1 MKHNHKHHNN
11 HIHLTEAQ
19 LQEANRQQLLAKS
32 RKAKKYSKTNQSKGI
47 NRYERRLKSQLS
59 ASVKDYNVI
68 DMDRFFKRDTLSF
81 SVPVRGETDVYLV
94 SLELQG
100 ILTEVQRQIRNNKGK
115 LEFKVILSSLSAVLN
130 TGDVYTSCTCPDA
143 TYRQAYWQTRNNY
156 KAGYKELR
164 PSNDT
169 NPQDELGAGCKHVML
184 VLANLSW
191 MYKVASVIN
200 NYIKYSRD
208 RLQKNY
214 IDYIFPKVFGMKYD
228 KAVQL
233 QLFYSDEESGL
244 LPTDQE
250 TISKAIEQG
259 LKDKDTT
266 GKFVPGNTM
275 RFQKPQAVQTEEE
288 PEEEIKEE
296 ELNNKF

>member
-1 MKHNHKHHNN
+1 MKHAHRHTYV
-11 HIHLTEAQ
+11 IGAS

-59 ASVKDYNVI
+59 ASVKDYNII

-81 SVPVRGETDVYLV
+81 SVPVRGETDTYMV

-100 ILTEVQRQIRNNKGK
+100 ILREIQRQLRTNKGK
-115 LEFKVILSSLSAVLN
+115 LEFKVVLSSLSAILN

-164 PSNDT
+164 PSDDT
-169 NPQDELGAGCKHVML
+169 NPKDELGAGCKHVML

-214 IDYIFPKVFGMKYD
+214 VDYIFPKVYGMRYD

-259 LKDKDTT
+259 LKDKNAA
-266 GKFVPGNTM
+266 GKFVPGNAM
-275 RFQKPQAVQTEEE
+275 RFQKQNQEE
-288 PEEEIKEE
+288 PTEDEEVKEE

>member
-1 MKHNHKHHNN
+1 MEHTHKHRQKVKVS
-11 HIHLTEAQ
+11 LE
-19 LQEANRQQLLAKS
+19 EANRQQLLAKS
-32 RKAKKYSKTNQSKGI
+32 RKAKKYSKNNQSKGV
-47 NRYERRLKSQLS
+47 NRYERRLKSLIS
-59 ASVKDYNVI
+59 ASVKDYNII
-68 DMDRFFKRDTLSF
+68 DMDRFFKRDVLSF
-81 SVPVRGETDVYLV
+81 SVPVRGETDTYMV

-100 ILTEVQRQIRNNKGK
+100 VLKEIQRQIRSNKGK
-115 LEFKVILSSLSAVLN
+115 LEFKVVLSSLSAVLN
-130 TGDVYTSCTCPDA
+130 TGDVYTDCTCPDA
-143 TYRQAYWQTRNNY
+143 KYRQAFWQTRNNY

-169 NPQDELGAGCKHVML
+169 NPKDELGAGCKHVML

-191 MYKVASVIN
+191 MYKVSSVIN

-214 IDYIFPKVFGMKYD
+214 VDYIFPKVFGMRYD
-228 KAVQL
+228 KAIQL

-259 LKDKDTT
+259 LKDKDTA
-266 GKFVPGNTM
+266 GKFVPGNAL
-275 RFQKPQAVQTEEE
+275 RFQKQNQEE
-288 PEEEIKEE
+288 PTEDEEVKEE

>member
-1 MKHNHKHHNN
+1 MKHTHEHKQKVK
-11 HIHLTEAQ
+11 ISLE
-19 LQEANRQQLLAKS
+19 EANRQQLLAKS
-32 RKAKKYSKTNQSKGI
+32 RKAKKYSKNNQSRGI
-47 NRYERRLKSQLS
+47 NRYERRLKSLIS
-59 ASVKDYNVI
+59 ASVKDYNII

-81 SVPVRGETDVYLV
+81 SVPVRGETDTYMV

-100 ILTEVQRQIRNNKGK
+100 VLREIQKQIRLNKGK
-115 LEFKVILSSLSAVLN
+115 LEFKVVLSSLSTILN
-130 TGDVYTSCTCPDA
+130 TGDVYTGCTCPDA

-164 PSNDT
+164 PSNET
-169 NPQDELGAGCKHVML
+169 NPKDELGSGCKHVML

-191 MYKVASVIN
+191 MYKVSSVIN

-214 IDYIFPKVFGMKYD
+214 VDYIFPKVYGMRYD

-259 LKDKDTT
+259 LKDKNAA
-266 GKFVPGNTM
+266 GKFVPGNAM
-275 RFQKPQAVQTEEE
+275 RFQKQNQEE
-288 PEEEIKEE
+288 PTEDEEVKEE

>member
-1 MKHNHKHHNN
+1 MNHTHEHKQKVK
-11 HIHLTEAQ
+11 ISLE
-19 LQEANRQQLLAKS
+19 EANRQQLLAKS
-32 RKAKKYSKTNQSKGI
+32 RKAKKYSKNNQSKGI

-59 ASVKDYNVI
+59 ASVKDYNII
-68 DMDRFFKRDTLSF
+68 DMDRFFKRDILSF
-81 SVPVRGETDVYLV
+81 SVPVRGETDTYMV
-94 SLELQG
+94 SLELHDVLKE
-100 ILTEVQRQIRNNKGK
+100 IQRQIRQNKGK
-115 LEFKVILSSLSAVLN
+115 FEFKVVLSSLSSVLN
-130 TGDVYTSCTCPDA
+130 TGDVYTGCTCPDA
-143 TYRQAYWQTRNNY
+143 KYRQAFWQTRNNY

-164 PSNDT
+164 PSDET
-169 NPQDELGAGCKHVML
+169 NPRDELGAGCKHVML

-214 IDYIFPKVFGMKYD
+214 IDYIFPKVFGMRYD

-259 LKDKDTT
+259 LKDKDAA

-275 RFQKPQAVQTEEE
+275 RFQKKEEE
-288 PEEEIKEE
+288 PEETEEVKEE

>member
-1 MKHNHKHHNN
+1 MEHTHKHRQKVK
-11 HIHLTEAQ
+11 ISLE
-19 LQEANRQQLLAKS
+19 EANRQQLLAKS
-32 RKAKKYSKTNQSKGI
+32 RKAKKYSKNNQSKGV
-47 NRYERRLKSQLS
+47 NRYERRLKSLIS
-59 ASVKDYNVI
+59 ASVKDYNII
-68 DMDRFFKRDTLSF
+68 DMDRFFKRDILSF
-81 SVPVRGETDVYLV
+81 SVPVRGETDTYMV

-100 ILTEVQRQIRNNKGK
+100 VLKEIQRQIRSNKGK
-115 LEFKVILSSLSAVLN
+115 LEFKVVLSSLSAVLN
-130 TGDVYTSCTCPDA
+130 TGDVYTGCTCPDA
-143 TYRQAYWQTRNNY
+143 KYRQAFWQTRNNY

-169 NPQDELGAGCKHVML
+169 NPKDELGAGCKHVML

-191 MYKVASVIN
+191 MYKVSSVIN

-214 IDYIFPKVFGMKYD
+214 TDYIFPKVFGVKYD

-250 TISKAIEQG
+250 TISKAIEQS
-259 LKDKDTT
+259 LKDKDTA
-266 GKFVPGNTM
+266 GKFVPGNAM
-275 RFQKPQAVQTEEE
+275 RFQKQNPS
-288 PEEEIKEE
+288 PEDEEIKEE

>member
-1 MKHNHKHHNN
+1 MEHTHKQKVK
-11 HIHLTEAQ
+11 ISLE
-19 LQEANRQQLLAKS
+19 EANRQQLLAKS
-32 RKAKKYSKTNQSKGI
+32 RKAKKYSKNNQSKGV
-47 NRYERRLKSQLS
+47 NRYERRLKSLIS
-59 ASVKDYNVI
+59 ASVKDYNII
-68 DMDRFFKRDTLSF
+68 DMDRFFKRDILSF
-81 SVPVRGETDVYLV
+81 SVPVRGETDTYMV

-100 ILTEVQRQIRNNKGK
+100 VLKEIQRQIRSNKGK
-115 LEFKVILSSLSAVLN
+115 LEFKVVLSSLSAVLN
-130 TGDVYTSCTCPDA
+130 TGDVYTGCTCPDA
-143 TYRQAYWQTRNNY
+143 KYRQAFWQTRNNY

-169 NPQDELGAGCKHVML
+169 NPKDELGAGCKHVML

-191 MYKVASVIN
+191 MYKVSSVIN

-214 IDYIFPKVFGMKYD
+214 TDYIFPKVFGMKYD
-228 KAVQL
+228 KAIQL

-259 LKDKDTT
+259 LKDKDAA
-266 GKFVPGNTM
+266 GKFVPGNAM
-275 RFQKPQAVQTEEE
+275 RFQKQNPSQEDED
-288 PEEEIKEE
+288 IKEE

>member
-1 MKHNHKHHNN
+1 MNHTHEHKQKVK
-11 HIHLTEAQ
+11 ISLE
-19 LQEANRQQLLAKS
+19 EANRQQLLAKS
-32 RKAKKYSKTNQSKGI
+32 RKAKKYSKNNQSKGI

-59 ASVKDYNVI
+59 ASVKDYNII
-68 DMDRFFKRDTLSF
+68 DMDRFFKRDILSF
-81 SVPVRGETDVYLV
+81 SVPVRGETDTYMV
-94 SLELQG
+94 SLELHDVLKE
-100 ILTEVQRQIRNNKGK
+100 IQRQIRQNKGK
-115 LEFKVILSSLSAVLN
+115 FEFKVVLSSLSSVLN
-130 TGDVYTSCTCPDA
+130 TGDVYTGCTCPDA
-143 TYRQAYWQTRNNY
+143 KYRQAFWQTRNNY

-164 PSNDT
+164 PSDET
-169 NPQDELGAGCKHVML
+169 NPKDELGAGCKHVML

-214 IDYIFPKVFGMKYD
+214 IDYIFPKVFGMRYD

-250 TISKAIEQG
+250 TISKTIEQG
-259 LKDKDTT
+259 LKDKDAA
-266 GKFVPGNTM
+266 GKFIPGNAM
-275 RFQKPQAVQTEEE
+275 RFQKQNPPQEEE
-288 PEEEIKEE
+288 EEVKEE

>member
-1 MKHNHKHHNN
+1 MKYTNN
-11 HIHLTEAQ
+11 HRHPVKISLE
-19 LQEANRQQLLAKS
+19 EANRQQLLAKS
-32 RKAKKYSKTNQSKGI
+32 RKAKKYSKNNQDKGN
-47 NRYERRLKSQLS
+47 NRYERRLRSQIS
-59 ASVKDYNVI
+59 ASVRDYNII
-68 DMDRFFKRDTLSF
+68 DMDRFFKRDILSF
-81 SVPVRGETDVYLV
+81 SVPVKGETDTYMV

-100 ILTEVQRQIRNNKGK
+100 MLVEIQKQIRNNNGK
-115 LEFKVILSSLSAVLN
+115 LEFKIILSSLSSVLN
-130 TGDVYTSCTCPDA
+130 MGDVYTGCTCPDGQ
-143 TYRQAYWQTRNNY
+143 YRQAYWQTRNNY
-156 KAGYKELR
+156 RAGFKELR
-164 PSNDT
+164 PSDET
-169 NPQDELGAGCKHVML
+169 NPNDELGAGCKHVML

-214 IDYIFPKVFGMKYD
+214 VDYIFPKVFGMKYD

-250 TISKAIEQG
+250 TISKAIEQS
-259 LKDKDTT
+259 LKDKDTSGRFT
-266 GKFVPGNTM
+266 PGNTM
-275 RFQKPQAVQTEEE
+275 RFQKPSKNTDEEE
-288 PEEEIKEE
+288 VKEE

>member
-1 MKHNHKHHNN
+1 MNHTHEHKQKVK
-11 HIHLTEAQ
+11 ISLE
-19 LQEANRQQLLAKS
+19 EANRQQLLAKS
-32 RKAKKYSKTNQSKGI
+32 RKAKKYSKNNQSKGI

-59 ASVKDYNVI
+59 ASVKDYNII
-68 DMDRFFKRDTLSF
+68 DMDRFFKRDILSF
-81 SVPVRGETDVYLV
+81 SVPVRGETDTYMV
-94 SLELQG
+94 SLELHDVLKE
-100 ILTEVQRQIRNNKGK
+100 IQRQIRQNKGK
-115 LEFKVILSSLSAVLN
+115 FEFKVVLSSLSSVLN
-130 TGDVYTSCTCPDA
+130 TGDVYTGCTCPDA
-143 TYRQAYWQTRNNY
+143 KYRQAFWQTRNNY

-164 PSNDT
+164 PSDET
-169 NPQDELGAGCKHVML
+169 NPRDELGAGCKHVML

-214 IDYIFPKVFGMKYD
+214 IDYIFPKVFGMRYD

-259 LKDKDTT
+259 LKDKDAA
-266 GKFVPGNTM
+266 GKFIPGNAM
-275 RFQKPQAVQTEEE
+275 RFQKKEQPEE
-288 PEEEIKEE
+288 PEETEEVKEE

>member
-1 MKHNHKHHNN
+1 MNHTHEHKQKVK
-11 HIHLTEAQ
+11 ISLE
-19 LQEANRQQLLAKS
+19 EANRQQLLAKS
-32 RKAKKYSKTNQSKGI
+32 RKAKKYSKNNQSKGI

-59 ASVKDYNVI
+59 ASVKDYNII
-68 DMDRFFKRDTLSF
+68 DMDRFFKRDILSF
-81 SVPVRGETDVYLV
+81 SVPVRGETDTYMV
-94 SLELQG
+94 SLELHDVLKE
-100 ILTEVQRQIRNNKGK
+100 IQRQIRQNKGK
-115 LEFKVILSSLSAVLN
+115 FEFKVVLSSLSSVLN
-130 TGDVYTSCTCPDA
+130 TGDVYTGCTCPDA
-143 TYRQAYWQTRNNY
+143 KYRQAFWQTRNNY

-164 PSNDT
+164 PSDET
-169 NPQDELGAGCKHVML
+169 NPKDELGAGCKHVML

-214 IDYIFPKVFGMKYD
+214 IDYIFPKVFGMRYD

-259 LKDKDTT
+259 LKDKDAA

-275 RFQKPQAVQTEEE
+275 RFQKKEEE
-288 PEEEIKEE
+288 PEETEEVKEE

>member
-1 MKHNHKHHNN
+1 MKHTHE
-11 HIHLTEAQ
+11 HLQKVKISLE
-19 LQEANRQQLLAKS
+19 EANRQQLLAKS
-32 RKAKKYSKTNQSKGI
+32 RKAKKYSKNNQTKGI

-59 ASVKDYNVI
+59 ASVKDYNII
-68 DMDRFFKRDTLSF
+68 DMDRFFKRDILSF
-81 SVPVRGETDVYLV
+81 SVPVRGETDTYMV
-94 SLELQG
+94 SLELHD
-100 ILTEVQRQIRNNKGK
+100 ILKEIQRQIRSNKGK
-115 LEFKVILSSLSAVLN
+115 LEFKVVLSSLSSILN

-143 TYRQAYWQTRNNY
+143 KYRQAYWQTRNNY

-164 PSNDT
+164 VSDET
-169 NPQDELGAGCKHVML
+169 NPKDELGAGCKHVML

-191 MYKVASVIN
+191 MYKVASVVN

-208 RLQKNY
+208 KLQKNY
-214 IDYIFPKVFGMKYD
+214 VDYIFPKVFGMRYD

-250 TISKAIEQG
+250 TISKVIEQG
-259 LKDKDTT
+259 LKDKDAA
-266 GKFVPGNTM
+266 GKFVPGNQM
-275 RFQKPQAVQTEEE
+275 RFQKKTE
-288 PEEEIKEE
+288 PEAGPDEEVKEE

>member
-1 MKHNHKHHNN
+1 MEHTHKHRQKVK
-11 HIHLTEAQ
+11 ISLE
-19 LQEANRQQLLAKS
+19 EANRQQLLAKS
-32 RKAKKYSKTNQSKGI
+32 RKAKKYSKNNQSKGV
-47 NRYERRLKSQLS
+47 NRYERRLKSLIS
-59 ASVKDYNVI
+59 ASVKDYNII
-68 DMDRFFKRDTLSF
+68 DMDRFFKRDVLSF
-81 SVPVRGETDVYLV
+81 SVPVRGETDTYMV

-100 ILTEVQRQIRNNKGK
+100 VLKEIQRQIRSNKGK
-115 LEFKVILSSLSAVLN
+115 LEFKVVLSSLSAVLN
-130 TGDVYTSCTCPDA
+130 TGDVYTGCTCPDA
-143 TYRQAYWQTRNNY
+143 VYRQAFWQTRNNY

-169 NPQDELGAGCKHVML
+169 NPKDELGAGCKHVML

-191 MYKVASVIN
+191 MYKVSSVIN

-214 IDYIFPKVFGMKYD
+214 VDYIFPKVFGMRYD

-259 LKDKDTT
+259 LKDKDAT
-266 GKFVPGNTM
+266 GKFVPGNAM
-275 RFQKPQAVQTEEE
+275 RFQKQNQEE
-288 PEEEIKEE
+288 PTEDEEVKEE